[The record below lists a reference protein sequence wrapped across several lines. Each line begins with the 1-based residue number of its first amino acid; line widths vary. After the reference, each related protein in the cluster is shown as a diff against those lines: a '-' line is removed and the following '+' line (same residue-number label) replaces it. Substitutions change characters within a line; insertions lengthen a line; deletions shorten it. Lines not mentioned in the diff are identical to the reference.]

1 MNYYSKN
8 SPWSSTP
15 INVGGYL
22 DILNKRTL
30 PPEDDDIVYEIQP
43 QYIYRPDLL
52 AYDLYKNPKLWWVFT
67 IRNPDIL
74 KDPVFDFLPGT
85 QIYLPKS
92 SRISV
97 FLGI

>member
-8 SPWSSTP
+8 SPWSNTP
-15 INVGGYL
+15 FNVSGYL
-22 DILNKRTL
+22 DIMNKRTL
-30 PPEDDDIVYEIQP
+30 PPEDDDIVYEIQS
-43 QYIYRPDLL
+43 QYVYRPDLL
-52 AYDLYKNPKLWWVFT
+52 AYDLYKNSKLWWVFA

-85 QIYLPKS
+85 KIYLPKA